1 VLTSDLIKTIQ
12 DPEKP
17 NSLEDLGVVS
27 EDGVS
32 VDRLAPNSEELV
44 ISVKLVPTVPH
55 CSLATLIGLC
65 VRVRLEREL
74 QSRHKLDIFIAEG
87 THETADESE

>member
-1 VLTSDLIKTIQ
+1 M
-12 DPEKP
+12 
-17 NSLEDLGVVS
+17 EDLGVVS
-27 EDGVS
+27 EDGVR
-32 VDRLAPNSEELV
+32 VDRLSSTSEELV

-74 QSRHKLDIFIAEG
+74 RKKHKLDIFIAEG
-87 THETADESE
+87 THETADESMTSRNIFLPCS